1 MNLIEQL
8 GGYEN
13 SRGLLNLYEYSIS
26 FKYYKEFGGDFES
39 AGHVDVFVLD
49 LKDALLEYRRQH
61 NIFEIGDK
69 VYGVGVNDR
78 SRPAYFNNKATKEYD
93 HWVGMLERCYG
104 KNKHIKSRP
113 TYESCECSENFKSYS
128 YFYDWCQ
135 SQVGFKNSEW
145 QLDKDIL
152 IEGNKLYSEDTC
164 VFVPCD
170 INNFITNRKKQN
182 RSGYTGVSFHKAS
195 GKYAAQIS
203 FGGKRKHLGLFEN
216 PKDGENFYL
225 LVKRR
230 MAIELIEK
238 YKSNLDER
246 VVDALLS
253 KYKPEE
259 IKAGKRLKVN
269 DGN

>member
-8 GGYEN
+8 GGYE
-13 SRGLLNLYEYSIS
+13 RAKHEFEMI
-26 FKYYKEFGGDFES
+26 KEMKPIYPGEIETNDR
-39 AGHVDVFVLD
+39 L
-49 LKDALLEYRRQH
+49 LLEYRRQH
-61 NIFEIGDK
+61 NIFEVGDR

-170 INNFITNRKKQN
+170 INNFLTSRKKQN

-259 IKAGKRLKVN
+259 IKAGKRLEVKSEN
-269 DGN
+269 